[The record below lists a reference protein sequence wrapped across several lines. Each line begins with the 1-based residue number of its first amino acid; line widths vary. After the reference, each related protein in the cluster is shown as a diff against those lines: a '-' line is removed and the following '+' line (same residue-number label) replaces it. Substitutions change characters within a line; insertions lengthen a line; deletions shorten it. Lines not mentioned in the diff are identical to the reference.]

1 MYFFTA
7 INLDCLL
14 NSLKLCTF
22 LTTMLCTSPWCIKF
36 LQKCIN
42 HSQRSVYVSFIK
54 VHFTN
59 NSFSLQCSILSSH
72 FRSVSTPTTTPS
84 KKAKELLKFTI
95 AKVSARF
102 QKLVE
107 PFQQRGIPPFYSW
120 KFPIKMWFALRERL
134 ICQLYSN
141 PFAELSWRAFV
152 FLLAISLTSE
162 RNAASGQI
170 MDFSESWSGLSFAGN
185 ASPKNKL
192 GLLQPAHCCRT
203 TSLLTCRHVSS
214 PHPPAWSPKFACG
227 HN

>member
-1 MYFFTA
+1 
-7 INLDCLL
+7 
-14 NSLKLCTF
+14 
-22 LTTMLCTSPWCIKF
+22 MLCTSPWCIKF

-134 ICQLYSN
+134 ICQ
-141 PFAELSWRAFV
+141 FAELSWRAFV
-152 FLLAISLTSE
+152 FFLLAISLTSE

-170 MDFSESWSGLSFAGN
+170 MDFSESGN

-192 GLLQPAHCCRT
+192 GLLQPAQPTRYSRADTCPARIRRPARP
-203 TSLLTCRHVSS
+203 SLPADITRSGS
-214 PHPPAWSPKFACG
+214 TPHGVLWEWLWKFW
-227 HN
+227 